1 MIKQSIIAGAVMALA
16 STTALAEEKAAAP
29 VNTWDVSAFGQVR
42 AYAEIDSRDNVDPA
56 IDSDSTRFGFTGKGQ
71 AGAVGIFGELSAN
84 VNINDANELTTRFG
98 YVGVSLPKLGSVSLG
113 RQHSVQDGF
122 TDAADIFMSAGNN
135 SVQQMG
141 FYQNNSIKYTNE
153 IGGIKIGA
161 LAAMADGDAGNDT
174 IDRYEVGVGAY
185 GFAVSMGQDEGTNTS
200 YYGIGYGASYGKISV
215 GASYTIADV
224 NDGGSF
230 TDIIMFDSSD
240 TTAVTRGIELAA
252 SYAVS
257 DKVTV
262 SGGYNTTDAAGD
274 DGNGIGEVT
283 YALGSSATAFGN
295 LEYDIADSEY
305 VTRAGINIK
314 F

>member
-1 MIKQSIIAGAVMALA
+1 MKKQLVAAAAVAFL
-16 STTALAEEKAAAP
+16 TTPALAEEKVASP
-29 VNTWDVSAFGQVR
+29 IDNMNISTFGQVR
-42 AYAEIDSRDNVDPA
+42 AYAAVDSRDGVDA
-56 IDSDSTRFGFTGKGQ
+56 EVRSDTTRFGFKANGQ
-71 AGAVGIFGELSAN
+71 AGTVGLFGELSAN
-84 VNINDANELTTRFG
+84 VNANDANALTTRFG
-98 YVGVSLPKLGSVSLG
+98 YVGVSLPKLGSVGLG

-161 LAAMADGDAGNDT
+161 LAAMADGDAGDET

-185 GFAVSMGQDEGTNTS
+185 GFAISMGQDEGADTS
-200 YYGIGYGASYGKISV
+200 YYGIGYGATYGKITV

-230 TDIIMFDSSD
+230 EDIVMFDSD
-240 TTAVTRGIELAA
+240 KTTAVTRGIELAA
-252 SYAVS
+252 GFAMS
-257 DKVTV
+257 DKITIN
-262 SGGYNTTDAAGD
+262 GGYNVTDADGD
-274 DGNGIGEVT
+274 EGHALGEVV
-283 YALGSSATAFGN
+283 YSLGSNAVAFAN
-295 LEYDIADSEY
+295 VDYDIDASEY
-305 VTRAGINIK
+305 VTQAGLNIK